1 LLDRHRDRSRLTG
14 LRDTRISGH
23 MADYV
28 STGAEPTRNGKTGI
42 VVATIVAAFVAGVV
56 LMGYAMKH
64 VPWFGGKTAVVS
76 TAPHGAGDQ
85 SAEEATGFMPA
96 PPINAAGDTS
106 NGGAG
111 PSVDPALLATREA
124 TLAAQLTS
132 LEARTADVS
141 ADAAAA
147 RGQATR
153 AEGLLIAFAAR
164 RALDRGL
171 GLGYIEEQLRSR
183 FGGIEPRAVI
193 VVIQAS
199 RTPVTLEDLRQ
210 GLDAIAPDISTVR
223 ADNWWNSLRRELS
236 NLVVLRKAGTPS
248 PLPSDRLARAKRLL
262 EGGQVEA
269 ALAEVRRLPG
279 ASDAANW
286 IAAANR
292 YVAARS
298 ALDLIENAA
307 ILGRAANPP
316 TPPAGVSATEPKP
329 VAEQPPVA
337 D

>member
-1 LLDRHRDRSRLTG
+1 
-14 LRDTRISGH
+14 

-28 STGAEPTRNGKTGI
+28 STEAARSRGGLTGL
-42 VVATIVAAFVAGVV
+42 VVAGIVAAFVAGVV

-64 VPWFGGKTAVVS
+64 LPWFGGKPTSAA
-76 TAPHGAGDQ
+76 APA
-85 SAEEATGFMPA
+85 ANEEATEGASSFMPSA
-96 PPINAAGDTS
+96 PLNA
-106 NGGAG
+106 NGEPTQPAAT
-111 PSVDPALLATREA
+111 PALDPTLLATREA
-124 TLAAQLTS
+124 ALAAQLTS

-147 RGQATR
+147 RGQASR

-171 GLGYIEEQLRSR
+171 GLGYIEEQLRTR
-183 FGGIEPRAVI
+183 FGGVQPRAVI
-193 VVIQAS
+193 EVIQAS
-199 RTPVTLEDLRQ
+199 RNPVTLEDLRQ

-223 ADNWWNSLRRELS
+223 ADNWWNSLRREID

-269 ALAEVRRLPG
+269 ARAEVERLPG
-279 ASDAANW
+279 AGDAANW
-286 IAAANR
+286 MTAANR
-292 YVAARS
+292 YVGARH

-307 ILGRAANPP
+307 ILGQAAP
-316 TPPAGVSATEPKP
+316 PPAPPPAVSATEPKP
-329 VAEQPPVA
+329 PA
-337 D
+337 DRSPALRAR

>member
-1 LLDRHRDRSRLTG
+1 
-14 LRDTRISGH
+14 

-28 STGAEPTRNGKTGI
+28 STDPAAPRGNRTGFI
-42 VVATIVAAFVAGVV
+42 IAGFVVAFVAGLV

-64 VPWFGGKTAVVS
+64 VPFFGGARSKISAVAS
-76 TAPHGAGDQ
+76 GKDDETRD
-85 SAEEATGFMPA
+85 E
-96 PPINAAGDTS
+96 AAGFS
-106 NGGAG
+106 PAAPLNANGESPAVAS
-111 PSVDPALLATREA
+111 PTDPVLLATREA
-124 TLAAQLTS
+124 ALAAQLTS
-132 LEARTADVS
+132 LEARTAGVS

-171 GLGYIEEQLRSR
+171 GLGYIEDQLRNR
-183 FGGIEPRAVI
+183 FGGVQPRAVI
-193 VVIQAS
+193 YVIQAS
-199 RTPVTLEDLRQ
+199 RNPVTLEDLRQ

-223 ADNWWNSLRRELS
+223 ADNWWRSLQRELS

-248 PLPSDRLARAKRLL
+248 PLPADRLARAKRLL

-269 ALAEVRRLPG
+269 ALGEVKRLPG

-286 IAAANR
+286 TTAANR
-292 YVAARS
+292 YVTARH

-307 ILGRAANPP
+307 ILGRAAAPP
-316 TPPAGVSATEPKP
+316 PPPAGGTATDPQQLSTTAPEP
-329 VAEQPPVA
+329 AI
-337 D
+337 

>member
-1 LLDRHRDRSRLTG
+1 
-14 LRDTRISGH
+14 

-28 STGAEPTRNGKTGI
+28 STETPGSQRGRMGFVIAGLVI
-42 VVATIVAAFVAGVV
+42 AFIAGVV

-64 VPWFGGKTAVVS
+64 VAWFGGKSAASGAT
-76 TAPHGAGDQ
+76 HGAVGEEQ
-85 SAEEATGFMPA
+85 TAEEAPGFMPSA
-96 PPINAAGDTS
+96 PLNA
-106 NGGAG
+106 NGE
-111 PSVDPALLATREA
+111 PSTPATAVAPDIDPTLLATREA
-124 TLAAQLTS
+124 ALAAQLTA
-132 LEARTADVS
+132 LEARTADAS

-147 RGQATR
+147 RGQAGR

-171 GLGYIEEQLRSR
+171 GLGYIEEQLRVR

-193 VVIQAS
+193 TVIQAS
-199 RTPVTLEDLRQ
+199 RKPVTLEDLRQ

-223 ADNWWNSLRRELS
+223 ADNWWNSLKREFA
-236 NLVVLRKAGTPS
+236 NLIVIRKTGTPS

-269 ALAEVRRLPG
+269 ALAEVQRLPG

-286 IAAANR
+286 VTAANR
-292 YVAARS
+292 YVDSRH

-307 ILGRAANPP
+307 ILGRAAPP
-316 TPPAGVSATEPKP
+316 PMPAPGTSATEPKP
-329 VAEQPPVA
+329 APDTPPESVVQTLPNA
-337 D
+337 Q

>member
-1 LLDRHRDRSRLTG
+1 
-14 LRDTRISGH
+14 

-28 STGAEPTRNGKTGI
+28 AIDAAAARGNRTGYIIAGF
-42 VVATIVAAFVAGVV
+42 VMAFVAGLV

-64 VPWFGGKTAVVS
+64 VPLFGGARAPISAAPPGTA
-76 TAPHGAGDQ
+76 D
-85 SAEEATGFMPA
+85 EARDEAAGFMPA
-96 PPINAAGDTS
+96 APLNA
-106 NGGAG
+106 NGEATVA
-111 PSVDPALLATREA
+111 PRTDPMLLATREA
-124 TLAAQLTS
+124 ALAAQLTS
-132 LEARTADVS
+132 LEARTASVS

-171 GLGYIEEQLRSR
+171 GLGYIEEQLRNR
-183 FGGIEPRAVI
+183 FGGIQPRAVI
-193 VVIQAS
+193 YVVQAS

-223 ADNWWNSLRRELS
+223 ADNWWRSLQRELS

-269 ALAEVRRLPG
+269 ALAEVKRLPG

-286 IAAANR
+286 MTAANR
-292 YVAARS
+292 YSTARH

-307 ILGRAANPP
+307 ILGRAAA
-316 TPPAGVSATEPKP
+316 PPAPPAAVSATEPKP
-329 VAEQPPVA
+329 ITAQPPESA
-337 D
+337 R